1 MKASVFLNLVYLL
14 IPAVSV
20 AALLPTKTILQKT
33 VDNAG
38 SGAYSIEQDVQFTN
52 GDETLSV
59 KEVWLIEN
67 EKNMRLSVSG
77 GKDLNNSFKL
87 QFVYSGGQK
96 FSLSNGSKKNEK
108 IPEDFLERFF
118 NFRSPEAFF
127 NQLIMS
133 SIIPAGSPL
142 NRTPI
147 KSNGNFTYEPEPW
160 TRFSRTGGA
169 VTYAFGSA
177 TPPEQEANNP
187 GIWIEQDLF
196 VIRKV
201 RLKSQVEM
209 SANNYNQFAKGLYY
223 PRQRTI
229 RWGNN
234 TVTIRLISVSPRA
247 NVPANLFQA
256 TSLDISPKV
265 DGITSLPAKDAIT
278 EFYTR
283 FR

>member
-1 MKASVFLNLVYLL
+1 MKSAMLL
-14 IPAVSV
+14 ILPLLLTPAIST

-33 VDNAG
+33 TENTG
-38 SGAYSIEQDVQFTN
+38 SGVYSIEQEVQFNN
-52 GDETLSV
+52 GDDTLSI

-67 EKNMRLSVSG
+67 EKSMRLSVSG

-96 FSLSNGSKKNEK
+96 FSLSNGGKKSEK
-108 IPEDFLERFF
+108 IPDDFLEKYL
-118 NFRSPEAFF
+118 NFRSTEAFF
-127 NQLIMS
+127 NQLIMGA
-133 SIIPAGSPL
+133 IIPAGSPL

-147 KSNGNFTYEPEPW
+147 KTNGNFTYEPEPW
-160 TRFSRTGGA
+160 VRFSRAGGA
-169 VTYAFGSA
+169 VTYAFGNA
-177 TPPEQEANNP
+177 TSPEQELNNP

-196 VIRKV
+196 VVRKL

-234 TVTIRLISVSPRA
+234 TVTIRLISVSSRS
-247 NVPANLFQA
+247 NVPANLFQPG
-256 TSLDISPKV
+256 TLDVNPKV
-265 DGITSLPAKDAIT
+265 EGIAQLPARDVIT